1 MPTNSARRHLHWL
14 LPQPDDALVRMRG
27 AGLVWL
33 IAILTFLAALTAGS
47 VYSVR
52 ATAAAWRSDVAR
64 EVTIQLRAAPA
75 KELQANIARATDLAK
90 ATRGVRNVRAL
101 TSDETRAL
109 LEPWLGKN
117 PDLKS
122 IPVPQLLIVEL
133 ADPSADLA
141 DLRKRLTEQIR
152 GATLDDHRGYQG
164 RLVRAADAISAAGF
178 AVLAMVFAATAISVM
193 IAATGA
199 VSANRNVVEVL
210 HFIGARQ
217 HYVTRLF
224 QRRFFVTG
232 LKGASAG
239 ALLAILPFAVA
250 RWRAAGDAT
259 VPFTPDGFAVALDVW
274 GYAGMLALALLVAAT
289 VALTARFTVQ
299 RILRRIG

>member
-1 MPTNSARRHLHWL
+1 MPTNSARRRFGWL
-14 LPQPDDALVRMRG
+14 FPQRDDTLVRLRG
-27 AGLVWL
+27 AGLIWL
-33 IAILTFLAALTAGS
+33 IAIMTFLAALTAGA

-52 ATAAAWRSDVAR
+52 ATAAAWRSDVAK

-75 KELQANIARATDLAK
+75 KELQADIARAIELAK
-90 ATRGVRNVRAL
+90 TTRGVRAVRAL
-101 TSDETRAL
+101 REDETRKL
-109 LEPWLGKN
+109 LEPWLGAN
-117 PDLKS
+117 PDLKT

-133 ADPSADLA
+133 ADPGADLSA
-141 DLRKRLTEQIR
+141 LRKTLSERIT

-178 AVLAMVFAATAISVM
+178 AVLAMVFAATALSVM

-210 HFIGARQ
+210 HFVGARPAF
-217 HYVTRLF
+217 VTGLF
-224 QRRFFVTG
+224 QRRFFITG
-232 LKGASAG
+232 LKGAIAG
-239 ALLAILPFAVA
+239 AILAILPFATA
-250 RWRAAGDAT
+250 RWRAGGEER
-259 VPFTPDGFAVALDVW
+259 VPFSPEGFAFSLDLL
-274 GYAGMLALALLVAAT
+274 GYAAIVALALLVALT